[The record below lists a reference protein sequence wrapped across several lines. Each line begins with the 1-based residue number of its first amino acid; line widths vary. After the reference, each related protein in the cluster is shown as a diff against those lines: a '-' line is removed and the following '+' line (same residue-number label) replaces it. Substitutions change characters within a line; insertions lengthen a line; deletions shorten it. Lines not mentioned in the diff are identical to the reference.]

1 MYLLNGT
8 VIINLIKLFKN
19 EKKACKNPNCS
30 HNPSALRKRKSL
42 LSKWQTQ
49 QFEDQYTHY
58 TKKVNI
64 EPCMHLLM
72 KTEIFYIPLFMN
84 ITSYN
89 LRYHVHLRNLYQ
101 KHVIGL

>member
-1 MYLLNGT
+1 MCMEYIVMYTCMHFDFNRSQLMYLLNGT
-8 VIINLIKLFKN
+8 VIINLIELLKN

-42 LSKWQTQ
+42 LSKWHTQ

-64 EPCMHLLM
+64 EPCMH
-72 KTEIFYIPLFMN
+72 ICF
-84 ITSYN
+84 
-89 LRYHVHLRNLYQ
+89 
-101 KHVIGL
+101 